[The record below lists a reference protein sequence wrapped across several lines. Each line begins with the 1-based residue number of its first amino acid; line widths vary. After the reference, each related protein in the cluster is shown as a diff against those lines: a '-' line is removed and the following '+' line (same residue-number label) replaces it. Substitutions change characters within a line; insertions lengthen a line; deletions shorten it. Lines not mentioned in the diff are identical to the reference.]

1 VKLPEG
7 RARRSL
13 ATMGAASLAALVAAG
28 FYLKPSI
35 TNRQPAA
42 VPSAKPASGWL
53 LTGAS
58 FADSAHGTVQLR
70 RYPPS
75 GPGRQSTVSFLT
87 WDGGKTWHGV
97 ASGRLGV
104 ALARF
109 VDSGIAVLQ
118 VGDGLGET
126 TTQVSVDGGR
136 TWRKLTDPGPN
147 SRAGLPVFL
156 DADHAWWVDHSAIPG
171 TPVAIWRTA
180 DGGRSWQR
188 LAGSGLVLNGFADEV
203 VFIDDLHAALVSR
216 SPEGRVFS
224 LFVTA
229 DGGKT
234 WHAVE
239 TPAVQL
245 LDARLLSFT
254 LIKHGRRLL
263 AWLIAVPAAILSSS
277 GVVTFPPGTRTEF
290 RTFVSVS
297 DDGGETW
304 SPPQKGPSVVMP
316 PVFLPVPQRDDRGDL
331 LLLDDRRLWISPDDG
346 ASWTATAVKV
356 TSGLRPGLLVGAG
369 SGALFALAQKTGP
382 AGTPGQASRL
392 LLLRSTDGG
401 AHWSPV
407 ALPQP

>member
-1 VKLPEG
+1 MKLPEA

-28 FYLKPSI
+28 FYLKPGI

-42 VPSAKPASGWL
+42 VLSVKPASGWL

-118 VGDGLGET
+118 AGDGLGET

-156 DADHAWWVDHSAIPG
+156 DADHAWWVDQSAIPG

-188 LAGSGLVLNGFADEV
+188 LAGSGLVLNGFVDDV
-203 VFIDDLHAALVSR
+203 VFVDYLHAALVSR
-216 SPEGRVFS
+216 SLDGRVFS

-245 LDARLLSFT
+245 LDGRLLSFT

-277 GVVTFPPGTRTEF
+277 RVVAFPAGTRIDF

-297 DDGGETW
+297 EDGGERW

-316 PVFLPVPQRDDRGDL
+316 PLFLPVPQQDDRGHL
-331 LLLDDRRLWISPDDG
+331 LILDDRRLWISPDDG
-346 ASWTATAVKV
+346 ASWTATAIKV
-356 TSGLRPGLLVGAG
+356 TSSLRPGLLVGAG

-382 AGTPGQASRL
+382 AGTPGQNSRL

-401 AHWSPV
+401 AYWSPV